1 MAGLKDIR
9 RWARGEHVQ
18 GLPPRKFK
26 RPAPA
31 IKRTL
36 KPEAQGLDKPLPPPV
51 PSFAGLAAAKTK
63 KPKPAYGKAR
73 YKISADGTDA
83 LIMFGKHRGQKLSDI
98 ADKDATY
105 CDFIIREEFPADL
118 KDVARYQKRES
129 RERAKKIKLF
139 EDED

>member
-1 MAGLKDIR
+1 MAV
-9 RWARGEHVQ
+9 HTT
-18 GLPPRKFK
+18 PS
-26 RPAPA
+26 
-31 IKRTL
+31 T
-36 KPEAQGLDKPLPPPV
+36 PPP
-51 PSFAGLAAAKTK
+51 PSFGGFAPVKTP
-63 KPKPAYGKAR
+63 KPKPKYGKVR

-83 LIMFGKHRGQKLSDI
+83 LIMFGKHRGNKLSDI

-118 KDVARYQKRES
+118 KDVARHQKRES